1 MTTFDD
7 RERGEET
14 KFKHDL
20 ELGFKIRNRRNKLFG
35 LWIAQT
41 YLGLAGE
48 AATHY
53 AKDVVMADFELPGD
67 EDMIIEGAGRS
78 GQGRQ
83 DRQPPSAG
91 QARARVRGRSPQ
103 AGHGRVSEAEAE
115 PRPATERPGE
125 VPLPPTRGPQ
135 QPPGEV
141 NGPPGPEPTRFGD
154 WEKGGRCSD
163 F

>member
-41 YLGLAGE
+41 YLGLSGDE
-48 AATHY
+48 AVAY

-67 EDMIIEGAGRS
+67 EDMISQGAG
-78 GQGRQ
+78 GPG
-83 DRQPPSAG
+83 A
-91 QARARVRGRSPQ
+91 
-103 AGHGRVSEAEAE
+103 
-115 PRPATERPGE
+115 RPARRSATTSSSSTCKEFEAAARKQVMAE
-125 VPLPPTRGPQ
+125 
-135 QPPGEV
+135 
-141 NGPPGPEPTRFGD
+141 
-154 WEKGGRCSD
+154 
-163 F
+163 